1 VSVVVVGLNHRTVS
15 LDLLERMAVAESRL
29 PKALHDLHAR
39 EHVAEV
45 VVLSTCHRTEVY
57 VVAERFHGA
66 VQDIRN
72 FLSEL
77 AFAPPEEFSDH
88 LYTYFDEAAAAH
100 LFSVAAGLDSVVV
113 GESEVLGQVR
123 TAWERARA
131 EGATGARLDALFRH
145 AIVTGKRARS
155 ETAVARGTTS
165 VAQAAVAM
173 VNERLDDLAGARVLV
188 LGTGEMGEGMAV
200 ALSGAGVA
208 DVLVANRTWD
218 RAVAVAARVGG
229 RAVQLSG
236 LTDALAEVDVVLT
249 STGAPALVVETA
261 DIVAVMEARRGRPL
275 LIVDVAMPRDIDP
288 AAGEVPGVTLLD
300 LNDLRAFAE
309 AALDERRREIPQV
322 RAIVVDEVARH
333 VEHVTAR
340 RAVPTVIAL
349 RERAEAMRQ
358 AELERYRSR
367 LDALEPREREAIEA
381 LTRGIIAKLLH
392 DPTVRLKDAAGS
404 ARGERLADALTELF
418 DL

>member
-1 VSVVVVGLNHRTVS
+1 MSVVVVGLNHRTVS
-15 LDLLERMAVAESRL
+15 LDLLERMAVPESRL
-29 PKALHDLHAR
+29 PKALHDLRGR

-45 VVLSTCHRTEVY
+45 VVLSTCHRTEIY

-66 VQDIRN
+66 VQDIRH
-72 FLSEL
+72 FLTEL
-77 AFAPPEEFSDH
+77 AFAPPEDFSDH

-100 LFSVAAGLDSVVV
+100 LFRVAAGLDSVVV

-123 TAWERARA
+123 QAWEQART

-145 AIVTGKRARS
+145 AVVTGKRARS
-155 ETAVARGTTS
+155 ETAIARGTTS

-173 VNERLDDLAGARVLV
+173 ATARLGSLSDAQVLV

-200 ALSGAGVA
+200 ALSGAGAA

-218 RAVAVAARVGG
+218 RALALAARVGG

-236 LTDALAEVDVVLT
+236 LVDALTEVDVVLT
-249 STGAPALVVETA
+249 STGAPSLVVEQA
-261 DIVAVMEARRGRPL
+261 DLVPVMAARSERPL

-288 AAGEVPGVTLLD
+288 AAGDLPGVTLLD

-309 AALDERRREIPQV
+309 SGLDERRREIPQV
-322 RAIVVDEVARH
+322 RAIVEEEVARH
-333 VEHVTAR
+333 AEQMTER

-349 RERAEAMRQ
+349 RDRAETMRQ

-367 LDALEPREREAIEA
+367 LERLEPREREAIEA